1 MISSTVLFGT
11 SRVRRE
17 ILARLFS
24 NPGMTRHAGQLAREL
39 GRAPQAVGRELGR
52 LEDAGILVSERIGRA
67 RRYRVDE
74 RSPIAAELRALVQK
88 TVGVERQLGEVLQD
102 LPGVEEAFIYGS
114 YAAGTDRPTSD
125 VDVMVIG
132 SVDPAEMARRVGDV
146 ERVLDRDVNVHVY
159 TRDEARSLLEA
170 GDRFLRAVIDG
181 PRVNLVQRS

>member
-1 MISSTVLFGT
+1 MVLFGT
-11 SRVRRE
+11 SKVRRE

-24 NPGMTRHAGQLAREL
+24 SPGMTRHAGQLAREL

-88 TVGVERQLGEVLQD
+88 TVGVERHLGRALQD

-114 YAAGTDRPTSD
+114 YATGTDRPASD

-132 SVDPAEMARRVGDV
+132 SVDTAELARRVGDV
-146 ERVLDRDVNVHVY
+146 ERELDRDVNIHVY
-159 TRDEARSLLEA
+159 TREETRSLLEA
-170 GDRFLRAVIDG
+170 GDRFLRTVFDG
-181 PRVNLVQRS
+181 PRIDLVHQS